1 MLSLTQK
8 SNHKKIFN
16 KNFVLFFINVQILLM
31 TLKASIIIDDSNLYF
46 IFHNKIPIAI
56 NIFVSIH

>member
-16 KNFVLFFINVQILLM
+16 KNFVLFFINVQIVLM

-46 IFHNKIPIAI
+46 ITRFLLQ
-56 NIFVSIH
+56 